1 MTAKN
6 PISRSQ
12 LIEATV
18 TEAVLKSRMQWNVYA
33 GRVVEHYHDNVA
45 VPDRSVR
52 FHVASCG
59 DDAAECQRLNTQTV
73 RRLLSGEVR
82 MTVDVEESLI
92 AALPEEWAV
101 VLMTRLL
108 ERSGLLFARKPA
120 EQGDV
125 VGQIN
130 GPCELMRSCAETIQS
145 IAPMLEDNNRIGPED
160 FKHFPRALH
169 EINETQGVLVTL
181 TRQITQAMG
190 GNAKAVQP

>member
-1 MTAKN
+1 MN

-18 TEAVLKSRMQWNVYA
+18 TEAVLKSRTQWNVYA
-33 GRVVEHYHDNVA
+33 ARVVEHYHDNVA
-45 VPDRSVR
+45 VTDRAHC
-52 FHVASCG
+52 FHVASTA
-59 DDAAECQRLNTQTV
+59 DNADQCQRLNTQTV

-82 MTVDVEESLI
+82 MTVDLEESLI

-101 VLMTRLL
+101 MLMTRLL

-120 EQGDV
+120 EQGDIA
-125 VGQIN
+125 GQIN

-145 IAPMLEDNNRIGPED
+145 IIPMLEDNNGIGPED
-160 FKHFPRALH
+160 AKHFPRALH

-190 GNAKAVQP
+190 GNAKAVQA